1 MINSFF
7 KNKNSLEKQS
17 KKNYFARRKLK
28 KKFFDY
34 FFKLKY

>member
-28 KKFFDY
+28 KN
-34 FFKLKY
+34 